1 VARRRRASAWPL
13 AWSGAA
19 NSIARATRRALKAL
33 RPQAPRKRAATVS
46 PDRAGLAIRA
56 GRARHF
62 RLHRPPGLRSGSRRP
77 LVVMLHGCR
86 QDAAAIAAVTRLNRV
101 ADREG
106 FLVLYPEQDR
116 LAHAQGCWSW
126 YEIRS
131 GRALAEAAIVQAA
144 VEQVCRTEPVD
155 PARIVIAG
163 LSAGG
168 SMAALVAA
176 RHPGR
181 YAAVVVHS
189 GVGPGV
195 AQDAGSALAAMAG
208 QLRGSFAPLGSG
220 APRGADWPPLLVIH
234 GSADGVVAPV
244 NARDLAQRWAQ
255 GLGAR
260 ARPARRV
267 QRGARRAMEVTE
279 WRLQRQLA
287 VRLCEVQGLGHAWS
301 GGAAARAYSDPRGP
315 DAARL
320 LWSFARAA
328 FALRRT
334 R

>member
-1 VARRRRASAWPL
+1 VLP
-13 AWSGAA
+13 WSGAA
-19 NSIARATRRALKAL
+19 QSIARATRTALKAL
-33 RPQAPRKRAATVS
+33 QPRRRAAPV
-46 PDRAGLAIRA
+46 PRERAGLAIRA

-62 RLHRPPGLRSGSRRP
+62 RLHRPPNLRPGARRA

-86 QDAAAIAAVTRLNRV
+86 QDAAAIAAVTRLDRF
-101 ADREG
+101 ADRAG

-116 LAHAQGCWSW
+116 LAHAQGCWDW
-126 YEIRS
+126 YEVRS

-144 VEQVCRTEPVD
+144 VDQVCRTEPVD
-155 PARIVIAG
+155 PARVVIAG

-168 SMAALVAA
+168 SMAALVAS

-195 AQDAGSALAAMAG
+195 AHDASSALAAMAG
-208 QLRGSFAPLGSG
+208 QLRGSDLRPGPLAG
-220 APRGADWPPLLVIH
+220 AGASWPPLLVIH
-234 GSADGVVAPV
+234 GSADGVVARV
-244 NARDLAQRWAQ
+244 NARDLAKRWAAM
-255 GLGAR
+255 LGAR
-260 ARPARRV
+260 PGATRRV
-267 QRGARRAMEVTE
+267 QRGARRAMDITE
-279 WRLQRQLA
+279 WRLQRRLA

-301 GGAAARAYSDPRGP
+301 GGAPNRAYSDPRGP

-320 LWSFARAA
+320 LWSFARAT
-328 FALRRT
+328 FSLRRA

>member
-1 VARRRRASAWPL
+1 M

-19 NSIARATRRALKAL
+19 QSIARATRKALKAL
-33 RPQAPRKRAATVS
+33 RPRAPRKRTAAAS
-46 PDRAGLAIRA
+46 RDRAGLAIRA

-62 RLHRPPGLRSGSRRP
+62 RLHRPPGLRGGSRRP

-86 QDAAAIAAVTRLNRV
+86 QDAAAIAAVTRLDRI

-116 LAHAQGCWSW
+116 LAHAQGCWDW

-144 VEQVCRTEPVD
+144 VDQVCRTEPVD
-155 PARIVIAG
+155 PTRVVIGG

-168 SMAALVAA
+168 SMAALVAS

-208 QLRGSFAPLGSG
+208 QLRASVGSLGSITT
-220 APRGADWPPLLVIH
+220 RGASWPPLLVIQ
-234 GSADGVVAPV
+234 GTADGVVASV

-255 GLGAR
+255 VLGAR
-260 ARPARRV
+260 ARAPRRV
-267 QRGARRAMEVTE
+267 QRGTRRAMQITE
-279 WRLQRQLA
+279 WELQRQLG

-301 GGAAARAYSDPRGP
+301 GGATGRAYSDPRGP

-328 FALRRT
+328 FKLRHVR
-334 R
+334 